1 MKQTHL
7 SFIVAAAVTVASL
20 FAQAAPESKPATDTR
35 PSAPPPYIFA
45 NPLPKAAVA
54 TVNDEVVTQARLLEY
69 VLNGNLQQAMENLV
83 MANVLELELAKNGI
97 DVTDEE
103 IAAERTAIVARVSP
117 GRKPEDL
124 IKEGVFSEF
133 EINRQA
139 RMARGWDKIIWKK
152 QNVPE
157 DKRTEQGNPMIR
169 AIFMRQAMQDYDIRR
184 RGADPAPAPGLVAQ
198 IASRDG
204 KGPTISVTADQSLD
218 FLMGLVKPG
227 ALTTAMD
234 DLVLSVIVAQE
245 MARAKA
251 EVNEADIEA
260 WVRTQLAKFPPPFDW
275 PTILKMKGTTM
286 DAERERMRRI
296 VSWKKCTGAVVKDAD
311 VEAFLQENID
321 YFNGR
326 NVNVAHV
333 LFATR
338 DIASGLDYSNEVQDK
353 AKTNAESVAA
363 KAREG
368 IDFGWLAENYSEDTS
383 TKSAKGLLATP
394 IKKWGG
400 GLDPSFQKA
409 AYALKPGEI
418 SPPVKS
424 QFGWHVIRCEKVNE
438 ARSGQDWSK
447 PEVREYVV
455 DEYESFKMKEWVDAI
470 RAKAKVTTV
479 PLAEIVKLK
488 SMTFSRKSPK

>member
-1 MKQTHL
+1 MKHRHF
-7 SFIVAAAVTVASL
+7 SFIVAATVAAASL

-35 PSAPPPYIFA
+35 PSAPPPYLFA
-45 NPLPKAAVA
+45 NPLPTAAVA

-234 DLVLSVIVAQE
+234 DLVLNVIVAQE

-260 WVRTQLAKFPPPFDW
+260 CCVRNSRNSP
-275 PTILKMKGTTM
+275 
-286 DAERERMRRI
+286 RR
-296 VSWKKCTGAVVKDAD
+296 STG
-311 VEAFLQENID
+311 
-321 YFNGR
+321 
-326 NVNVAHV
+326 
-333 LFATR
+333 
-338 DIASGLDYSNEVQDK
+338 
-353 AKTNAESVAA
+353 
-363 KAREG
+363 
-368 IDFGWLAENYSEDTS
+368 
-383 TKSAKGLLATP
+383 P
-394 IKKWGG
+394 
-400 GLDPSFQKA
+400 
-409 AYALKPGEI
+409 
-418 SPPVKS
+418 
-424 QFGWHVIRCEKVNE
+424 
-438 ARSGQDWSK
+438 RS
-447 PEVREYVV
+447 
-455 DEYESFKMKEWVDAI
+455 
-470 RAKAKVTTV
+470 
-479 PLAEIVKLK
+479 
-488 SMTFSRKSPK
+488 SR